1 VNLDNSEEVFRHFTP
16 FDLKRLSSYSQN
28 LLDYHVI
35 MDLLPKLAN
44 FYFMNRLERKAQVA
58 SESSM
63 VKLSA
68 VQSAIIAGVGLQK
81 KTIDDLQKDL
91 EIPVSQILAL
101 LGKSVRKA
109 SGYLNSVVEM
119 GIEKEITDE
128 NEKAKKELSKKYE
141 QGDKKSKALNDEE
154 AWDPLSKSL
163 NEDLDE
169 AGKEELKNYSEK
181 QREIINNLDLS
192 NFKIGGTDED
202 WENVKING
210 GSNIVSIKNPE
221 SKKKRKLQKDLAANL
236 ASKHSGEGTG
246 IYDPKGLI
254 NKKKSKKKLRK

>member
-1 VNLDNSEEVFRHFTP
+1 MN
-16 FDLKRLSSYSQN
+16 
-28 LLDYHVI
+28 
-35 MDLLPKLAN
+35 KLQ
-44 FYFMNRLERKAQVA
+44 RKAGLV

-68 VQSAIIAGVGLQK
+68 VQSAIVAGVGLQK

-109 SGYLNSVVEM
+109 SGYLNSIVEKA
-119 GIEKEITDE
+119 IEKEMTDA
-128 NEKAKKELSKKYE
+128 NEKAKQELSKKYE
-141 QGDKKSKALNDEE
+141 ESDQKSKALDDEE

-163 NEDLDE
+163 NDDLDE
-169 AGKEELKNYSEK
+169 AGNEELKNYQEK

-210 GSNIVSIKNPE
+210 GSNIVSIKNPD
-221 SKKKRKLQKDLAANL
+221 SKKKRKLQKDLAANM
-236 ASKHSGEGTG
+236 ASKHSGETTG